1 MSKIVLLLSILW
13 PPPAP
18 GLDAVTELI
27 SPIEP
32 IEPERV
38 EESTLR
44 YRGIERLL
52 AEFEAETL

>member
-27 SPIEP
+27 SP
-32 IEPERV
+32 PERV
-38 EESTLR
+38 EDSNLR

-52 AEFEAETL
+52 AEFEAETV